1 MSEVGRI
8 GASIAGLFYP
18 QERTSS
24 RRPSMSASGHSE
36 PVEQDAGQKSRLE
49 ATASGFFLLKK
60 LKILRMNQAHR
71 SAGEAAQRFDH
82 PRPLQALTRLRAEG
96 RVASTG

>member
-1 MSEVGRI
+1 V
-8 GASIAGLFYP
+8 LF
-18 QERTSS
+18 
-24 RRPSMSASGHSE
+24 E
-36 PVEQDAGQKSRLE
+36 PVEQDTGQKSRLE

-96 RVASTG
+96 RVASTGKAQIRVLL